1 MRVAIARCGA
11 RRLSRTVP
19 KMHRP
24 GVGPT
29 EGTLSKVEIVTSS
42 ALARPNRRAESRS
55 GALDDEGIAPAAIA
69 PGLCVPSD
77 TSRSARSSIFVS

>member
-1 MRVAIARCGA
+1 MRDAIAGRGA

-29 EGTLSKVEIVTSS
+29 EGTESKVEIVTSS

-69 PGLCVPSD
+69 PGLCL
-77 TSRSARSSIFVS
+77 RSE